1 VLVLTLLYS
10 TFPSSRVEHVFVNCL
25 GDGSK
30 EEKKR
35 IRFSSLVFLQSSEDK
50 QISVNPKFLLGL
62 QSWIG
67 HNPERDTK
75 KGWSKEEKK
84 EKE

>member
-1 VLVLTLLYS
+1 MVK
-10 TFPSSRVEHVFVNCL
+10 R
-25 GDGSK
+25 K
-30 EEKKR
+30 KKR

-75 KGWSKEEKK
+75 KVGQK